1 VSKSG
6 LTIRTALILIFAFAA
21 NSLAE
26 YSGGTGEPNSPFEI
40 ARVADWQE
48 LMDTPADWDKYF
60 VLTADLDV
68 NGVDLSPVGND
79 ANNFTGILDGDNHII
94 RNARMSFPDTYH
106 IGLFGYAGGGCRIH
120 NLGIEDANI
129 SGDYYVGC
137 LAGRTYGS
145 IMNCYASGSVSG
157 TDYVGGLV
165 GRSRNGI
172 RNCYARATVNGDD
185 FVGGLVGR
193 IYGHFSNCYAAGSVS
208 GDDSVGGLV
217 GYDEAGSVS
226 RGYFLHPDDGGGW
239 DNGYGVPLTNSQMA
253 DQASFIGWDFVR
265 ESVNGTSEIW
275 QMPVGGGYPVLS
287 SFAGYAPAAMAG
299 SGTAEDPYLISDA
312 NDLGAI
318 YHYDSGTCW
327 RLTADIDLAGI
338 IWSGS
343 PIPIFSGV
351 FDGDGRVIR
360 NLDVNVPDSEYI
372 GLFGFVCS
380 DARIVNI
387 GIEDASIAGR
397 AHVGSLVGYCD
408 NGTISNCH
416 AAGLVSGGSYV
427 GGLAGF
433 TESGTTSDCY
443 STCSV
448 NGGANVGCL
457 VGYNYHEAS
466 ITDCNATGSAS
477 GTNHIGSLVGLNYG
491 VISNCCG
498 SGSVSGESTVGGL
511 VGNNN
516 HGTIINCY
524 STSVV
529 FGDIWVGGLA
539 GGHSGW
545 IINCYGTG
553 SVTCTGRY
561 SGGLIGN
568 NMGVIINCYATGS
581 VSGEEYAGG
590 LVGQNYDNDG
600 ILANCYA
607 TGSVNGIDYVGGA
620 VGYDESGGISGV
632 YFLAP
637 NDGGGPDN
645 GYGTPLSNSQM
656 SDQASFIG
664 WDFVGESAN
673 GISEAWQMDT
683 GSGGPVLSSFNGYVA
698 PELIGSGTADSPYLI
713 SGPNEF
719 GAIYHQHPA
728 DCYRLTGDVDLAGI
742 TWSVPPI
749 PAFFGTFAG
758 NDHVISNLD
767 INMPDVDYVGLFGY
781 AHADCRILNTGIED
795 ASIVGRKNVGS
806 LVGYASG
813 DTSNCY
819 ASGSVVGNSA
829 VGGLTGR
836 HYEGRIVNCYA
847 TSTVGGEKW
856 IGGLVGYD
864 GSDMTNCYAMGE
876 VSGSEMVG
884 GLVGYNV
891 RRTIRNCY
899 ATGSVGKYKDI
910 GGLVGYNN
918 SIIIDCYA
926 VGSVSGNGRLGGL
939 VGKNRGLVT
948 GSYAAG
954 AVAGSRANTG
964 DAVGGLVGQCE
975 NGTISNSH
983 ATGPVS
989 GKRRVGGLVGFF
1001 EHEYLTDCFAT
1012 GPVYGRDEYVGGLV
1026 GYNVSGRITNCYGAG
1041 PVSSDGDYVGGLVG
1055 YFDEDRLVNCYATG
1069 SVDGGNYV
1077 GGLIGYGDSVY
1088 RIQCCYSAG
1097 SVSGDSH
1104 VGGLVGM
1111 KDAYGDIIGG
1121 YFRSL
1126 VDGGGPDNGYGE
1138 ALSDIQMRQ
1147 QGSFVG
1153 WDFVG
1158 EEANGTDDSWRMCV
1172 DGVVYPQLNWEFSEN
1187 GDFACPDGI
1196 GYEDLD
1202 VLAGRWLGTDCISQ
1216 NNCAG
1221 TDMTGDGNVD
1231 FADYARFAELGME
1244 GL

>member
-1 VSKSG
+1 
-6 LTIRTALILIFAFAA
+6 
-21 NSLAE
+21 
-26 YSGGTGEPNSPFEI
+26 
-40 ARVADWQE
+40 
-48 LMDTPADWDKYF
+48 
-60 VLTADLDV
+60 
-68 NGVDLSPVGND
+68 
-79 ANNFTGILDGDNHII
+79 
-94 RNARMSFPDTYH
+94 
-106 IGLFGYAGGGCRIH
+106 
-120 NLGIEDANI
+120 
-129 SGDYYVGC
+129 
-137 LAGRTYGS
+137 
-145 IMNCYASGSVSG
+145 MNCYASGSVSG

-226 RGYFLHPDDGGGW
+226 RGYFLHPDDGGGR

-253 DQASFIGWDFVR
+253 DQASFIGWDFVG
-265 ESVNGTSEIW
+265 ESENGTSGIW

-287 SFAGYAPAAMAG
+287 SFEGYVPAAMAG
-299 SGTAEDPYLISDA
+299 SGTVEDPYLISDA

-327 RLTADIDLAGI
+327 RLTGDIDLARI
-338 IWSGS
+338 TWSGS
-343 PIPIFSGV
+343 PIPIFSGA
-351 FDGDGRVIR
+351 FDGDGRAIR

-477 GTNHIGSLVGLNYG
+477 GTKHIGSLVGINYG

-516 HGTIINCY
+516 HGTIVNCY
-524 STSVV
+524 STSAV
-529 FGDIWVGGLA
+529 FGNSWVGGLA

-545 IINCYGTG
+545 IINCYSTG
-553 SVTCTGRY
+553 SVTCTRRQ
-561 SGGLIGN
+561 SGGLVGN
-568 NMGVIINCYATGS
+568 NMGVIVNCYASGS

-600 ILANCYA
+600 IVANCYA

-645 GYGTPLSNSQM
+645 GYGTALSNSQI

-683 GSGGPVLSSFNGYVA
+683 GSGGPVLSSFNDYVA

-713 SGPNEF
+713 SGPGEF

-728 DCYRLTGDVDLAGI
+728 GCYRLTGDIDLGGI

-749 PAFFGTFAG
+749 PAFFGTFDG
-758 NDHVISNLD
+758 NDHIISNLD

-781 AHADCRILNTGIED
+781 VHSDGRILSTGIED
-795 ASIVGRKNVGS
+795 ASIVGRRYVGS
-806 LVGYASG
+806 LAGYGAG
-813 DTSNCY
+813 ATINCH
-819 ASGSVVGNSA
+819 ASGSVIGNNT

-836 HYEGRIVNCYA
+836 RYEGSITDCYA
-847 TSTVGGEKW
+847 TCTVTGEEKW

-864 GSDMTNCYAMGE
+864 GSDMTNCYATGE

-926 VGSVSGNGRLGGL
+926 TGSVSGNGRLGGL
-939 VGKNRGLVT
+939 VGTNRSSIT
-948 GSYAAG
+948 DSYAAG
-954 AVAGSRANTG
+954 TVAGSRSNTG

-975 NGTISNSH
+975 DGTISNSH

-1001 EHEYLTDCFAT
+1001 EHEDLTNCFAT

-1026 GYNVSGRITNCYGAG
+1026 GYNVSGRITNCCGTG
-1041 PVSSDGDYVGGLVG
+1041 SVSSDGDYVGGLVG
-1055 YFDEDRLVNCYATG
+1055 YFDHDYLMNCYATG
-1069 SVDGGNYV
+1069 AVDGGNYV
-1077 GGLIGYGDSVY
+1077 GGLIGYHDSGS

-1097 SVSGDSH
+1097 RVTGDNY
-1104 VGGLVGM
+1104 VGGLLGQRASP
-1111 KDAYGDIIGG
+1111 DDSDIISA

-1158 EEANGTDDSWRMCV
+1158 ESVNGTEDIWAICE
-1172 DGVVYPQLNWEFSEN
+1172 GINYPRLVW
-1187 GDFACPDGI
+1187 GIPLADWVCPDGVGLEDFGHFGGYWGTVEDGPVNLDDEDGI
-1196 GYEDLD
+1196 GFGDLMILCEQWL
-1202 VLAGRWLGTDCISQ
+1202 VGR
-1216 NNCAG
+1216 
-1221 TDMTGDGNVD
+1221 
-1231 FADYARFAELGME
+1231 
-1244 GL
+1244 